1 MIIAAPSNS
10 TTVPRSMSVQALQP
24 ARGAGGTLPSYLVR
38 PLVLTGSSG
47 CSLATTPC
55 KPNGWST
62 VTVEQ
67 PHLLCDLS
75 TGPHRA
81 MTTAIQLL
89 LFRLRGEQISS
100 GGILT
105 SIREP
110 DPQPRNNRTCR

>member
-1 MIIAAPSNS
+1 
-10 TTVPRSMSVQALQP
+10 
-24 ARGAGGTLPSYLVR
+24 
-38 PLVLTGSSG
+38 
-47 CSLATTPC
+47 
-55 KPNGWST
+55 
-62 VTVEQ
+62 
-67 PHLLCDLS
+67 
-75 TGPHRA
+75 